1 MKELIRKVL
10 ASGLSKLPKGLLTD
24 PGFFEMYQSQ
34 GVHALPVHFY
44 QPIPNTAELPDSL
57 WEKSSETIGVEP
69 NLQSQRELLQEISQ
83 TYLKEYHN
91 ISEDPPKSAT
101 EYTRAAKFSGMDGAM
116 LYSTI
121 RKYKPRKIVEIGSGY
136 STLLSLL
143 ALQKNREERSD
154 CQGEM
159 TAIEPYPKDFLK
171 QSLEGRGQLIVEKV
185 ENVLLS
191 TFEAL
196 GENDILFIDSSH
208 TVKIGGDVVYELLEI
223 IPRLKKG
230 VLIHIH
236 DIFMPLE
243 YPKTWVKN
251 RHLFWTEQYLLQAF
265 LAFNRHFEILWSAG
279 YMHAKMPEVL
289 AHYFPDYDSTRQQA
303 GSFWMRRC
311 Q

>member
-10 ASGLSKLPKGLLTD
+10 ASGVSKLPKGILTD
-24 PGFFEMYQSQ
+24 PGFFELYQSR
-34 GVHALPVHFY
+34 GFHALPVHFY

-57 WEKSSETIGVEP
+57 WEKCSETIGVDS
-69 NLQSQRELLQEISQ
+69 NLQWQSELLQEFSEM
-83 TYLKEYHN
+83 YLKEYHQ
-91 ISEDPPKSAT
+91 ISEAPPKSAT
-101 EYTRAAKFSGMDGAM
+101 EYTRAARFSGIDGAI
-116 LYSTI
+116 LYCTI

-171 QSLEGRGQLIVEKV
+171 QSLDGVGQLIVDKV
-185 ENVLLS
+185 ENVPLS

-196 GENDILFIDSSH
+196 AENDILFIDSSH
-208 TVKIGGDVVYELLEI
+208 TVKIGGDVVYEILEI

-236 DIFMPLE
+236 DIFMPWE
-243 YPKTWVKN
+243 YPKNWVKN
-251 RHLFWTEQYLLQAF
+251 RHIFWTEQYLLQAF
-265 LAFNRHFEILWSAG
+265 LAFNRNFEILWSAG
-279 YMHAKMPEVL
+279 YMHAKMPEML
-289 AHYFPDYDSTRQQA
+289 AQYFPYYDSTRQQA